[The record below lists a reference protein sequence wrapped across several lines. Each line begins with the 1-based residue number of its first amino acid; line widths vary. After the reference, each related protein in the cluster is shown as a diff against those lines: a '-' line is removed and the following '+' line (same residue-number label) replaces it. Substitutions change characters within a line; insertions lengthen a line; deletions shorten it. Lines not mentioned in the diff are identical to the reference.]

1 MYFTFYTKNCIIY
14 IYSKNMINQLRLH
27 RQIRKNNLQKY
38 MCFSVIYTLQ
48 CVFQEW
54 LDKFYA
60 LIVITKLHN
69 KIFILNFV
77 RYVYIFTN
85 YASFYTYRQIVFV
98 SSIYRVNR
106 CIIFLRV
113 NYFLDCMQYI
123 SNIDITLN
131 F

>member
-69 KIFILNFV
+69 KIFILNFA